1 MTGSYNI
8 QKQKNGRRQ
17 DVDQLVDEYL
27 AYEEIYNPVRRS
39 RKARRKRKPRVNPA
53 GHKVNP
59 QREAARLADE
69 LDQVEEGFQFT
80 YKPARYEEGFL
91 IDSISPFF
99 SQHLISDVV
108 AAVKGGKEASVYRC
122 RAASHTETTWLAA
135 KVYRPRIFR
144 TLRNDAQYRQGRA
157 TLTAEGRVVK
167 KTDHRLMRALGK
179 KSSFGVQVAHTSW
192 LMYEY
197 TTLQKLHAAGA
208 AVPRPVGVADNA
220 ILMAYIGDEHIP
232 APTLNEIRLDRE
244 EAGRLFTDVLRN
256 LELLLEHNLIHGDLS
271 PYNILYWA
279 GEITLIDFPQ
289 VTTLH
294 SEDGSINSEAH
305 FLLERDIRR
314 VCDYFHRQGVRTH
327 PAKIL
332 DTYWQRYAHPNPDE
346 LLADLS
352 RAGESPGNW
361 RSADNE

>member
-8 QKQKNGRRQ
+8 QKQQNGRGK

-27 AYEEIYNPVRRS
+27 AYEEQYNPVRHS
-39 RKARRKRKPRVNPA
+39 RKARRKRKPHVNPA
-53 GHKVNP
+53 GYKVNP
-59 QREAARLADE
+59 HQEAAKLADE
-69 LDQVEEGFQFT
+69 LDQVEDGYQFT

-91 IDSISPFF
+91 IDSVSPFL

-122 RAASHTETTWLAA
+122 RAAPPFPNSWLAA

-157 TLTAEGRVVK
+157 TLTAEGRAVK

-179 KSSFGVQVAHTSW
+179 KSNFGVQVAHTSW

-197 TTLQKLHAAGA
+197 TTLQTLYAAGA
-208 AVPRPVGVADNA
+208 AVPQPVAVADNA
-220 ILMAYIGDEHIP
+220 ILMAYIGDEHIA
-232 APTLNEIRLDRE
+232 APTLNEITLSHE
-244 EAGRLFTDVLRN
+244 EASFLFADVLRN
-256 LELLLEHNLIHGDLS
+256 LELMLEHNLIHGDLS
-271 PYNILYWA
+271 AYNILYWA
-279 GEITLIDFPQ
+279 GTITLIDFPQ
-289 VTTLH
+289 VTNLRNE
-294 SEDGSINSEAH
+294 SGNINSDAH

-314 VCDYFHRQGVRTH
+314 VCDYFRRQGVRPH
-327 PAKIL
+327 PERIL
-332 DTYWQRYAHPNPDE
+332 NTLWQRYAHPNPDE

-352 RAGESPGNW
+352 RDTENW
-361 RSADNE
+361 PEGDHE